1 MKDDTTERER
11 ILLVDDDTGLLHL
24 LTLRLTAMGFAITAC
39 ATADEALAAARRDV
53 FDMAITDLR
62 LADQDGLV
70 LMEELRQVHPELPV
84 LILTAHGS
92 IPNAVEAMQKGA
104 CGYLTKPFDD
114 KEFAVHVEKALA
126 QRRMSREIQRL
137 KLLVRELY
145 GLENVVARSPSMQ
158 ELLQQVARVADTDAT
173 ISLSGETGTGKEVI
187 ARVIHCNSRRAK
199 GPFVAINCGA
209 IPENLIESELF
220 GHVKGAFTGA
230 QYAKRGL
237 FQSADRGTL
246 FLDEIG
252 ETPLAVQVKL
262 LRALQEREV
271 QEVGALHPTKVDV
284 RIITATNRD
293 LAQAVRAGMFR
304 EDLYYRIQ
312 VVPIAVPPLRERRDD
327 IPPLAQHFLR
337 QSAQRSN
344 KEVRGF
350 LPDALRQLIL
360 NPWAGNVRE
369 LENVVEKAVIMA
381 TQDMITAD
389 LLPAAPASSDGQLK
403 SLTEAKGDFERQ
415 YLKEVLQA
423 AGGNIS
429 RAAQIAG
436 RYRAD
441 FYKLLRRHG
450 LHPADMKGAQTEG
463 QPPAPAPEP
472 TES

>member
-1 MKDDTTERER
+1 MEGER
-11 ILLVDDDTGLLHL
+11 ILLVDDDEGLLHL
-24 LTLRLTAMGFAITAC
+24 LKIRLTAMGFAITAC
-39 ATADEALAAARRDV
+39 PDADAALAEARREV

-62 LADQDGLV
+62 LAGRDGLA
-70 LMEELRQVHPELPV
+70 LMEELRQLHPELPV

-137 KLLVRELY
+137 KLLVKELY
-145 GLENVVARSPSMQ
+145 GIENVVARSPSMQ

-187 ARVIHCNSRRAK
+187 ARVVHCNSRRAK

-220 GHVKGAFTGA
+220 GHAKGAFTGA
-230 QYAKRGL
+230 QQAKRGL
-237 FQSADRGTL
+237 FQSAERGTL

-271 QEVGALHPTKVDV
+271 QEVGGAHPTKVDV

-293 LAQAVRAGMFR
+293 LAQAVKEGTFR
-304 EDLYYRIQ
+304 EDLFYRIQ

-327 IPPLAQHFLR
+327 IPALAQHFLR
-337 QSAQRSN
+337 QSAGRSN
-344 KEVRGF
+344 KDVRGF
-350 LPDALRQLIL
+350 LPDAMHQLTRQ
-360 NPWAGNVRE
+360 PWPGNVRE

-381 TQDMITAD
+381 TQNMITAD
-389 LLPAAPASSDGQLK
+389 LLPAVPASSEGQLRP
-403 SLTEAKGDFERQ
+403 LTEARGEFEQR
-415 YLKEVLQA
+415 YLKEVMQA

-441 FYKLLRRHG
+441 FYKLLRKHG
-450 LHPADMKGAQTEG
+450 LHPGDTKGAPTDG
-463 QPPAPAPEP
+463 PPQAPEPEP
-472 TES
+472 TEP